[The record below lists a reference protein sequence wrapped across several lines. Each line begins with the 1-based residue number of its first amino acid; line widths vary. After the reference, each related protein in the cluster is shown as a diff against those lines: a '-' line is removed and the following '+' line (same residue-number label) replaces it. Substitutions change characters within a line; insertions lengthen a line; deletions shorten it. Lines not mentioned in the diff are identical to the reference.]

1 MLKLATFLS
10 PQGRLRP
17 QPFLTSIA
25 VVYLVGVAS
34 HWLTFPVVTAR
45 IGLLPFAAAQA
56 LLTWIWFI
64 LHAKR
69 LYDAARGYGL
79 AVAVALLY
87 LLSLVLLLI
96 LATNFLAGSESTLG
110 NASATS
116 ALELI
121 LLLYIITTLAGSLH
135 YDLTSI
141 VVGILTLCAFAP
153 ILIALVF
160 TLWTATRTSTQ
171 QP

>member
-1 MLKLATFLS
+1 
-10 PQGRLRP
+10 
-17 QPFLTSIA
+17 
-25 VVYLVGVAS
+25 
-34 HWLTFPVVTAR
+34 
-45 IGLLPFAAAQA
+45 
-56 LLTWIWFI
+56 

-69 LYDAARGYGL
+69 LHDAARGYGL
-79 AVAVALLY
+79 AIAVALLY

-121 LLLYIITTLAGSLH
+121 LLLHIIITLAGSLH

-160 TLWTATRTSTQ
+160 TLWTATRTSAQ

>member
-10 PQGRLRP
+10 PQGRLLP

-45 IGLLPFAAAQA
+45 VGLLPFAAAQA

>member
-1 MLKLATFLS
+1 MHKLATFLS
-10 PQGRLRP
+10 PEGRLRP
-17 QPFLTSIA
+17 QPFLVSVA
-25 VVYLVGVAS
+25 GVYFAGAAS
-34 HWLTFPVVTAR
+34 HWLTLSDVTAR

-56 LLTWIWFI
+56 LLTWIWFT

-69 LYDAARGYGL
+69 LHDAARGDGL
-79 AVAVALLY
+79 AIAVALLY

-96 LATNFLAGSESTLG
+96 LATNFLAGSESPLG
-110 NASATS
+110 NANATG

-121 LLLYIITTLAGSLH
+121 LLLYVIMTLAGSLH

-153 ILIALVF
+153 ILIALGF
-160 TLWTATRTSTQ
+160 TLWTATRTSAA

>member
-1 MLKLATFLS
+1 LLA
-10 PQGRLRP
+10 
-17 QPFLTSIA
+17 
-25 VVYLVGVAS
+25 
-34 HWLTFPVVTAR
+34 
-45 IGLLPFAAAQA
+45 FATAQA
-56 LLTWIWFI
+56 LLTWIWVI

-69 LYDAARGYGL
+69 LHDAARGYGL
-79 AVAVALLY
+79 AIAVALLY

-110 NASATS
+110 EASATS

-121 LLLYIITTLAGSLH
+121 LLLYIIMTLAGSLH

-160 TLWTATRTSTQ
+160 TLWTATRTSAQ